1 MKSLITGLYLLSF
14 VLVGCD
20 APSGG
25 RARSRAL
32 ANTAANSI
40 QSSGANFTPSTTSTT
55 STTTTT
61 QGTGSTNLGSGYESC
76 DLSQVKSTAAFSL
89 GICQNTN
96 DETKIKVKFVN
107 ADSTNMTCFVPT
119 YKSQDGSSIYL
130 GQAQCTFHTAGQSMD
145 GTFVK
150 NRPGYSQ
157 AIINGVM
164 IMKQARLLD
173 YYGCMDAIP
182 YFIQKNCPQQ
192 PNYCMAAATAYRNA
206 VCGVFV
212 QQGNYLD
219 LRLK

>member
-1 MKSLITGLYLLSF
+1 MKSLCTSLFLLTF

-32 ANTAANSI
+32 ANTAANSL
-40 QSSGANFTPSTTSTT
+40 QSTGTNFTPGTGST

-61 QGTGSTNLGSGYESC
+61 QGTTSTNLGTGYESC
-76 DLSQVKSTAAFSL
+76 DLAQVKSTAAFSL
-89 GICQNTN
+89 GICQNTS

-130 GQAQCTFHTAGQSMD
+130 GQAQCTFHTAGQIMD

-173 YYGCMDAIP
+173 YYACMDAIP
-182 YFIQKNCPQQ
+182 NFIQNNCPQQ
-192 PNYCMAAATAYRNA
+192 PNYCMATATQFRSAI
-206 VCGVFV
+206 CGAFV

>member
-1 MKSLITGLYLLSF
+1 MKALWTGLF
-14 VLVGCD
+14 VLTFLLVGCD

-32 ANTAANSI
+32 ANTAANSM
-40 QSSGANFTPSTTSTT
+40 QSSGTNFTPGNG

-61 QGTGSTNLGSGYESC
+61 TSSQGSSPSNLGAGYESC

-119 YKSQDGSSIYL
+119 YKSQDGASIYL
-130 GQAQCTFHTAGQSMD
+130 GQAQCTFHTAGQVMD

-164 IMKQARLLD
+164 IMKQPRLLD
-173 YYGCMDAIP
+173 YYACMDAIP
-182 YFIQKNCPQQ
+182 YFIQNNCPQQ
-192 PNYCMAAATAYRNA
+192 PNYCMNAATSYRNSI
-206 VCGVFV
+206 CGAFV

-219 LRLK
+219 IKLK